1 MSSLADASSPA
12 WGLHHQRTRVQHH
25 DDMDGRRIGRAPVDV
40 CPYQSVKE
48 DENGQWIN
56 LPRLRR
62 RTGRHGLLLH
72 SFDLLLDLCSA
83 PAWLPTPA
91 PCRQRTVSL
100 RMARGQGSPP
110 AWCRRRGRRR
120 QWLARSS
127 PAWCRLAGPTR
138 KTKVQADVIPLLTMM
153 DAEGMSTSPAT
164 PSAGFHLIMDGELD
178 DGRRSLDSGARLERR
193 WTSAPASA
201 RHSEQDVRGV
211 VCISDGDGLGALLAP
226 GSFGRPLLPLPPRRK
241 ALGVEMCWLFIG
253 TDRAGVEALPCTQS
267 RRFDLLVYTRAARKL
282 LELGGISARS
292 R

>member
-1 MSSLADASSPA
+1 MRIIPAAACDFSSRRCVGVLRQPFIMESSPSCPGIFATVGAAAVSSSCPGIFPSMSSSLADASSPA
-12 WGLHHQRTRVQHH
+12 WGLHYQRTRVQHH

-120 QWLARSS
+120 RWLARSL
-127 PAWCRLAGPTR
+127 PA
-138 KTKVQADVIPLLTMM
+138 
-153 DAEGMSTSPAT
+153 
-164 PSAGFHLIMDGELD
+164 
-178 DGRRSLDSGARLERR
+178 
-193 WTSAPASA
+193 
-201 RHSEQDVRGV
+201 
-211 VCISDGDGLGALLAP
+211 
-226 GSFGRPLLPLPPRRK
+226 
-241 ALGVEMCWLFIG
+241 
-253 TDRAGVEALPCTQS
+253 
-267 RRFDLLVYTRAARKL
+267 
-282 LELGGISARS
+282 
-292 R
+292 